1 MKIFVDIIFRLDIKI
16 MYIFLEPEM
25 RLDEFTIENAKK
37 NLIYFF
43 KKKKIK
49 DLIKLKITLVFYIII
64 NLLKIVYFPL
74 ILAIY
79 FSRFRF
85 AQINYLQIGAL
96 NEHLNYMTK
105 KNYNMGFK
113 TIFLIPKISHFSFVS
128 EIFLNLYIYNNI
140 FLNLVL
146 LPLKHTELI
155 SCKMKSVDLFVGENL
170 KIKNNNKASIQNYF
184 SEKNPN
190 SDLFKVNQKFNEE
203 MNEFFKSNFPNINLN
218 NSFVLHHRDSF
229 YKSTSEFRGSD
240 ILTYKKMIEFIL
252 SKGYSLI
259 RFINSDSIKLIYE
272 NPNYLEINTDL
283 EDELEDKFNI
293 KLQYYTIFKSKGLI
307 CTTSGPASIGQIFEK
322 SVYDTNNYGPN
333 VNSTTNKG
341 TYILKKIIQNG
352 KQLSLKELINIEF
365 YEGLYLCISEC
376 KRMGITVKNNSE
388 DEILEGFKDFLKIQT
403 DQYTTKEQI
412 NFKKNLPDIELKNY
426 KSNIA
431 QSFILSNKDLFR
443 GMI

>member
-1 MKIFVDIIFRLDIKI
+1 M
-16 MYIFLEPEM
+16 
-25 RLDEFTIENAKK
+25 
-37 NLIYFF
+37 
-43 KKKKIK
+43 
-49 DLIKLKITLVFYIII
+49 
-64 NLLKIVYFPL
+64 
-74 ILAIY
+74 
-79 FSRFRF
+79 
-85 AQINYLQIGAL
+85 
-96 NEHLNYMTK
+96 
-105 KNYNMGFK
+105 
-113 TIFLIPKISHFSFVS
+113 
-128 EIFLNLYIYNNI
+128 
-140 FLNLVL
+140 
-146 LPLKHTELI
+146 
-155 SCKMKSVDLFVGENL
+155 
-170 KIKNNNKASIQNYF
+170 
-184 SEKNPN
+184 KNPN

-307 CTTSGPASIGQIFEK
+307 FTTSGPASIGQIFEK

-333 VNSTTNKG
+333 VNSITNKG

-376 KRMGITVKNNSE
+376 KRMGIIKT
-388 DEILEGFKDFLKIQT
+388 I
-403 DQYTTKEQI
+403 
-412 NFKKNLPDIELKNY
+412 
-426 KSNIA
+426 
-431 QSFILSNKDLFR
+431 
-443 GMI
+443 